1 MPSLT
6 RQINVIGRC
15 ASMYRAE
22 QLKDTDLG
30 PIHHS
35 YILAVCNNPGI
46 SQDALAKHICINRSN
61 VTRQLTY
68 LEEKGYVER
77 RTSETDRRVLLVYPT
92 DKATESLPRIRE
104 MLKVWN
110 EYLTEGFSADELDQ
124 LHEMLGRIADR
135 AKAYVENQGG
145 AE

>member
-1 MPSLT
+1 
-6 RQINVIGRC
+6 
-15 ASMYRAE
+15 MYRAE

>member
-1 MPSLT
+1 
-6 RQINVIGRC
+6 
-15 ASMYRAE
+15 MYRAE
-22 QLKDTDLG
+22 QLKGTDLG

-77 RTSETDRRVLLVYPT
+77 KVSENDRRVLLVYPT
-92 DKATESLPRIRE
+92 KKSEDSLPRIRE
-104 MLKVWN
+104 MLRKWN
-110 EYLTEGFSADELDQ
+110 DYITADLSEEELEQLT
-124 LHEMLGRIADR
+124 EMLGRIAER
-135 AKAYVENQGG
+135 ARNYSEDTEVTE
-145 AE
+145 

>member
-1 MPSLT
+1 
-6 RQINVIGRC
+6 
-15 ASMYRAE
+15 MYRAE

-35 YILAVCNNPGI
+35 YIPTVCNKPGI
-46 SQDALAKHICINRSN
+46 SQDGLAKSICINRSN

-77 RTSETDRRVLLVYPT
+77 KVSENDRRVLLVYPT
-92 DKATESLPRIRE
+92 QKSFDILPRIRE
-104 MLKVWN
+104 MLKKWN
-110 EYLTEGFSADELDQ
+110 DYITADFSDEELEQ
-124 LHEMLGRIADR
+124 LAEMLGRIAER
-135 AKAYVENQGG
+135 ARNYSEDTEA